1 MLQFSMGL
9 RAIIQKIFDQSER
22 ALCLSYVI
30 KRSRTYLSL
39 HRYNQRYL
47 VKAIYDPFS
56 RVTGIIILLGMPVNH
71 SPVALFLTFS
81 RQPELVIN
89 SVKPTDLHCIALI
102 RSIIAHT
109 SMATTHYG
117 NYSKML

>member
-1 MLQFSMGL
+1 MGL
-9 RAIIQKIFDQSER
+9 RPIIQKIFDQSER

-30 KRSRTYLSL
+30 KRSRIYLSL
-39 HRYNQRYL
+39 HRYNQSYL

-89 SVKPTDLHCIALI
+89 WVKPIDLHCIALI

-109 SMATTHYG
+109 SMATTHYD
-117 NYSKML
+117 NNSKMLEVCK

>member
-39 HRYNQRYL
+39 NRYNQSYL

-56 RVTGIIILLGMPVNH
+56 RVTGIIIILGVPVNH
-71 SPVALFLTFS
+71 SPVALFLTIS

-89 SVKPTDLHCIALI
+89 SVKPTDLLCIALI
-102 RSIIAHT
+102 RAIIAHT
-109 SMATTHYG
+109 SMAIH
-117 NYSKML
+117 SL

>member
-1 MLQFSMGL
+1 MGL

-22 ALCLSYVI
+22 ASCLSYVI

-39 HRYNQRYL
+39 HRYNQSYL

-56 RVTGIIILLGMPVNH
+56 CVTGIIILLGVPVNH
-71 SPVALFLTFS
+71 SPVALFLT
-81 RQPELVIN
+81 ELVIN
-89 SVKPTDLHCIALI
+89 AVKPTDLHCIALI